1 MSAVEPI
8 FLTNTSSHPV
18 KPILKRVFFHPCH
31 AGPPKDIFVQAVTN
45 YKDHLAY
52 HAVF

>member
-8 FLTNTSSHPV
+8 FLTNTSSHQV
-18 KPILKRVFFHPCH
+18 KPILKSFFHPSH